1 MNTNTEQ
8 VIDNTNQLINNYFNL
23 LRTNQ
28 TLLQDIGFYTYKTN
42 CEAGRILQT
51 HLYHLTN
58 INEREQNE
66 QQHNERRQNERQE
79 TQQTN
84 TLYNRRNSIN
94 TGNSQNTRT
103 TTSTETTPLEELLVE
118 LLSDTLNNSLQQNN
132 LQQQNLT
139 HRRHRVVHSPPRNR
153 TVQRNTL
160 NQQTPINPNSAF
172 NFVPR
177 SITRPNNRIQ
187 TNNMSHMNDASN
199 TPLNI
204 RAPERTRLFAN
215 TESID
220 SPWNIRSSINNS
232 ISENINNGG
241 SNNENSSMGL
251 TNAEPRNT
259 ENVIFDSQ
267 TSLSNIRL
275 ENPVRRRRRRTPYRL
290 MQTTFISAPPPR
302 TTGNFDSPHRIRP
315 SIRQIN
321 QATQILTFSD
331 ISQNHQRHCPIDL
344 NDFEDN
350 DSILRIIPCQ
360 HIFREMNLRNHFRY
374 SPRCPICRY
383 DIRDYQDLVSNI
395 NINQINTQENTREN
409 TQENTRENREEN
421 NIQNNTEN
429 NINTTDY
436 NVWPPV

>member
-1 MNTNTEQ
+1 MESNTEQ

-42 CEAGRILQT
+42 YEAGRILQT
-51 HLYHLTN
+51 HLYYSRN
-58 INEREQNE
+58 INE
-66 QQHNERRQNERQE
+66 QQQNERSE

-84 TLYNRRNSIN
+84 TLNNRRNYIN
-94 TGNSQNTRT
+94 TGISQNTRT

-132 LQQQNLT
+132 LQQQNLPN
-139 HRRHRVVHSPPRNR
+139 RRHRVVHSPPRNR
-153 TVQRNTL
+153 SVQRNRL

-177 SITRPNNRIQ
+177 SVTRPNNRTQ
-187 TNNMSHMNDASN
+187 TNNTSERNDASN

-204 RAPERTRLFAN
+204 RAPERRRLFAN

-232 ISENINNGG
+232 IIENTNTEMTNTEVRNN
-241 SNNENSSMGL
+241 
-251 TNAEPRNT
+251 

-267 TSLSNIRL
+267 TSLSNTTL

-290 MQTTFISAPPPR
+290 MQTTFISATPPR

-395 NINQINTQENTREN
+395 NINQ
-409 TQENTRENREEN
+409 
-421 NIQNNTEN
+421 
-429 NINTTDY
+429 
-436 NVWPPV
+436 